1 MSICRRS
8 PPKRPGSPRSSTSS
22 TRFSM
27 GLPSRRS
34 WHSCRC
40 LTPISPP
47 PSSSGSRIGSARPR
61 RRDAKMERFV
71 SWIPTMIDA
80 GAKGALLLIA
90 IFVVT
95 RLMRGAS
102 AATRHVAWAVGIVVL
117 IALPVLSAVLPRL
130 EVVPVPAPAIEQ
142 VTPPPAPA
150 ASPEENTETRRPKRA
165 VFASNDAALPDAEEL
180 AARLVAGTADPA
192 LPAADPCPLFSGC
205 TVATVAAISP
215 AEGFVTLWIIIAV
228 ALLVRLAVGAIAARQ
243 LVSRAVPVRDPSW
256 RQLLNDAQEMAGVSG
271 TVRLYESTD
280 VGMPVT
286 LGILRPTIVMP
297 PVATSWSEERRLTV
311 LVHELAHVRRN
322 DVATC
327 LVARVACALHWMNPL
342 VWRAA
347 RKLRDECER
356 ACDDL
361 VIRSGMTASAYADDL
376 LDIVR
381 NAGTSRSPAVALPT
395 AQRSDFE
402 RRPPAIR
409 DPISPRRAP
418 SRVRSFAVAAFV
430 AAIAMPLAAMA
441 PAPASA
447 AGDETEERVAYDKS
461 ASHDEGTAMGVGA
474 GEGDE
479 SGLDEVTA
487 VFDNLGT
494 ELGLLKEEVLSNVAA
509 SLETAKGVA
518 ADYASDVAVRFDIQM
533 PDPPPQPSQP
543 FQPLSDP
550 QSKQSK
556 QGKQH
561 DKHEQDSR
569 ANERAVVALSAALT
583 DGDPLVRLAAAEGLG
598 GMEDP
603 RAVEALSRALRS
615 DESVEVRRMAA
626 WALGEI
632 EDAAGVPAL
641 SDALRSDRDEEV
653 RRMAA
658 WALGEIESATA
669 VEALGAALKDA
680 SPEVRK
686 TAVWALG
693 EIESPNG
700 VQHLLPFLKD
710 ENTEIRSQAAW
721 ALGEIESPRAVA
733 ALSAA
738 LDDRE
743 PKVREMVVWA
753 LGEIEDANAV
763 TALAKALSDANVGVR
778 RKAAWAIGE
787 LDLSGEA
794 PPALIEA
801 TRDQDREVRKTA
813 AHALGEIGD
822 PAAVGALAVLARG
835 QDNAVRYVAV
845 HALSEIEDSAA
856 VEVLVE
862 LLKDADP
869 EVRKIA
875 ARALGK
881 R

>member
-1 MSICRRS
+1 
-8 PPKRPGSPRSSTSS
+8 
-22 TRFSM
+22 
-27 GLPSRRS
+27 
-34 WHSCRC
+34 
-40 LTPISPP
+40 
-47 PSSSGSRIGSARPR
+47 
-61 RRDAKMERFV
+61 MERFV

-90 IFVVT
+90 IFIVT

-102 AATRHVAWAVGIVVL
+102 AEARHVAWAVGIVVL
-117 IALPVLSAVLPRL
+117 LALPVLSAVLPRL
-130 EVVPVPAPAIEQ
+130 EVVPVPAPAVEP

-150 ASPEENTETRRPKRA
+150 ASPEENVETRRPKRA

-180 AARLVAGTADPA
+180 AARLVSGTSDPA
-192 LPAADPCPLFSGC
+192 APEAEACPLFSRC
-205 TVATVAAISP
+205 TVATVTAMSP
-215 AEGFVTLWIIIAV
+215 AEGFVALWIVIAV
-228 ALLVRLAVGAIAARQ
+228 ALLARLVIGAIAARR
-243 LVSRAVPVRDPSW
+243 LVGRAVPVRDPSW
-256 RQLLNDAQEMAGVSG
+256 RQLLKDAQEMAGVEG

-286 LGILRPTIVMP
+286 LGVLRPTIVMP

-327 LVARVACALHWMNPL
+327 LVARVACAVHWMNPL

-361 VIRSGMTASAYADDL
+361 VIGAGMTASTYADDL

-381 NAGTSRSPAVALPT
+381 NAGTSRSPAVALPM

-402 RRPPAIR
+402 GRLLAIL

-418 SRVRSFAVAAFV
+418 SRVRSFAVAMFV

-441 PAPASA
+441 PAPVADADDSTEGTVVYDETSMDKEEMARGVERGEGTGTTESVSSA
-447 AGDETEERVAYDKS
+447 FENLAGDLDALKTEIVSSVATSLEAAK
-461 ASHDEGTAMGVGA
+461 
-474 GEGDE
+474 
-479 SGLDEVTA
+479 
-487 VFDNLGT
+487 
-494 ELGLLKEEVLSNVAA
+494 NVAA
-509 SLETAKGVA
+509 G
-518 ADYASDVAVRFDIQM
+518 YANDMASRLDIAIPEAQE
-533 PDPPPQPSQP
+533 PPQPPQP
-543 FQPLSDP
+543 MQPMQPMSDP
-550 QSKQSK
+550 QPKQRK
-556 QGKQH
+556 E
-561 DKHEQDSR
+561 HEKDSH
-569 ANERAVVALSAALT
+569 ANERAVAGLAAALT

-598 GMEDP
+598 AIEDP
-603 RAVEALSRALRS
+603 RAVEALSRALRT

-669 VEALGAALKDA
+669 VEALGAALKDS

-700 VQHLLPFLKD
+700 VPHLLPFLKD
-710 ENTEIRSQAAW
+710 ENAEIRHQAAW
-721 ALGEIESPRAVA
+721 ALGEIESPRAVE

-738 LDDRE
+738 IGDRD
-743 PKVREMVVWA
+743 PKVRETAVWA

-763 TALAKALSDANVGVR
+763 AALARALSDANVGVR
-778 RKAAWAIGE
+778 RKAAWALGE
-787 LDLSGEA
+787 IEFSEA

-801 TRDQDREVRKTA
+801 TRDQDREVRKIA

-822 PAAVGALAVLARG
+822 PAAVGALAALARG
-835 QDNAVRYVAV
+835 QDNALRYAAV

-875 ARALGK
+875 AQALGK

>member
-1 MSICRRS
+1 
-8 PPKRPGSPRSSTSS
+8 
-22 TRFSM
+22 
-27 GLPSRRS
+27 
-34 WHSCRC
+34 
-40 LTPISPP
+40 
-47 PSSSGSRIGSARPR
+47 
-61 RRDAKMERFV
+61 MERFV

-90 IFVVT
+90 IFIVT

-102 AATRHVAWAVGIVVL
+102 AEARHVAWAVGIVVL
-117 IALPVLSAVLPRL
+117 LALPVLSAVLPRL
-130 EVVPVPAPAIEQ
+130 EVVPVPAPSLEP
-142 VTPPPAPA
+142 VSPPPAPA
-150 ASPEENTETRRPKRA
+150 AAPHENVETRRPKPA

-180 AARLVAGTADPA
+180 AARLVSGTSDPA
-192 LPAADPCPLFSGC
+192 APAADPCPLFSRC

-215 AEGFVTLWIIIAV
+215 AEGFVGLWIVIAM
-228 ALLVRLAVGAIAARQ
+228 ALLARLAIGAIAARR
-243 LVSRAVPVRDPSW
+243 LVGRAVPVRDPSW
-256 RQLLNDAQEMAGVSG
+256 RQLLKDAQEMAGVEG

-327 LVARVACALHWMNPL
+327 LVARIACALHWMNPL

-361 VIRSGMTASAYADDL
+361 VIRAGMTASTYADDL

-381 NAGTSRSPAVALPT
+381 NAGTSRSPAVALPM

-402 RRPPAIR
+402 GRLLAIL
-409 DPISPRRAP
+409 DPIAPRRAP
-418 SRVRSFAVAAFV
+418 SRVRSFAVAVFV

-441 PAPASA
+441 PAPVADAQDDSMEDTVVYDEMSIDKE
-447 AGDETEERVAYDKS
+447 AG
-461 ASHDEGTAMGVGA
+461 GMGVGVGS
-474 GEGDE
+474 GEGDGVGVTGSVSSAFE
-479 SGLDEVTA
+479 NLAGDLDA
-487 VFDNLGT
+487 
-494 ELGLLKEEVLSNVAA
+494 LKNEIVGGVAA
-509 SLETAKGVA
+509 SLEVAKSVA
-518 ADYASDVAVRFDIQM
+518 ADYASDVAFRLDIQA
-533 PDPPPQPSQP
+533 PVPPQPSQP
-543 FQPLSDP
+543 SQPYQPLSDP
-550 QSKQSK
+550 QSKQPEP
-556 QGKQH
+556 H
-561 DKHEQDSR
+561 DKHERSLTDG
-569 ANERAVVALSAALT
+569 RAVAGLAAALT
-583 DGDPLVRLAAAEGLG
+583 DADPLVRLAAAEGLG
-598 GMEDP
+598 GIEDP
-603 RAVEALSRALRS
+603 RAVEALSRALRT

-641 SDALRSDRDEEV
+641 SDALRSDRDDEV

-669 VEALGAALKDA
+669 VEALGAALKD
-680 SPEVRK
+680 SNPEVRK

-693 EIESPNG
+693 EIESPKG

-710 ENTEIRSQAAW
+710 ENAEIRSQAAW
-721 ALGEIESPRAVA
+721 ALGEIESPGAVA

-738 LDDRE
+738 IDDRE
-743 PKVREMVVWA
+743 PKVRETVVWA
-753 LGEIEDANAV
+753 LGEIEDASAV
-763 TALAKALSDANVGVR
+763 GALAKALSDANVGVR

-787 LDLSGEA
+787 IDLNGEA

-801 TRDQDREVRKTA
+801 TRDQDREVRKIA

-822 PAAVGALAVLARG
+822 PASVGALAALARG
-835 QDNAVRYVAV
+835 QDNALRYTAV
-845 HALSEIEDSAA
+845 HALSEIEDTAA
-856 VEVLVE
+856 IEVLVE

-875 ARALGK
+875 AQALGK

>member
-1 MSICRRS
+1 
-8 PPKRPGSPRSSTSS
+8 
-22 TRFSM
+22 
-27 GLPSRRS
+27 
-34 WHSCRC
+34 
-40 LTPISPP
+40 
-47 PSSSGSRIGSARPR
+47 
-61 RRDAKMERFV
+61 MERFV

-90 IFVVT
+90 IFIVT

-102 AATRHVAWAVGIVVL
+102 AEARHVAWAVGIVVL
-117 IALPVLSAVLPRL
+117 LALPVLSAVLPRL
-130 EVVPVPAPAIEQ
+130 EVVPVPAPAVEP

-150 ASPEENTETRRPKRA
+150 ALPEENVETRRPKRA
-165 VFASNDAALPDAEEL
+165 VFASNDAALPGAEEL
-180 AARLVAGTADPA
+180 AARLVSGASDPA
-192 LPAADPCPLFSGC
+192 APEADPCPLFSRC
-205 TVATVAAISP
+205 TLATVATISP
-215 AEGFVTLWIIIAV
+215 AEGFVGLWVVIAV
-228 ALLVRLAVGAIAARQ
+228 ALLARLAIGAIAARR
-243 LVSRAVPVRDPSW
+243 LVGRAVPVRDPSW
-256 RQLLNDAQEMAGVSG
+256 RQLLQDAQEMAGVDG
-271 TVRLYESTD
+271 TVRLYESPD

-286 LGILRPTIVMP
+286 LGVLRPTIVMP

-311 LVHELAHVRRN
+311 LVHELAHIRRN

-361 VIRSGMTASAYADDL
+361 VIRAGMTASTYADDL

-381 NAGTSRSPAVALPT
+381 NAGTLRSPAVALPM

-402 RRPPAIR
+402 GRLLAIL
-409 DPISPRRAP
+409 DPIAPRRAP
-418 SRVRSFAVAAFV
+418 SRVRSVAVAMFV

-441 PAPASA
+441 PAPVADA
-447 AGDETEERVAYDKS
+447 QDESTDGTVVYDES
-461 ASHDEGTAMGVGA
+461 SIENEGTAAGAGA
-474 GEGDE
+474 GEGSGVTE
-479 SGLDEVTA
+479 SVGAAFE
-487 VFDNLGT
+487 NLGVDLDALKN
-494 ELGLLKEEVLSNVAA
+494 ELVTGVAT
-509 SLETAKGVA
+509 SLETAKNVA
-518 ADYASDVAVRFDIQM
+518 AEYASDMAFRFDIQV
-533 PDPPPQPSQP
+533 PEAPQPPQPMQP
-543 FQPLSDP
+543 TEGTQSP
-550 QSKQSK
+550 QSRQSK
-556 QGKQH
+556 ES
-561 DKHEQDSR
+561 DKHERDPETD
-569 ANERAVVALSAALT
+569 ARAVAGLSAALT

-598 GMEDP
+598 GIEDP
-603 RAVEALSRALRS
+603 RAVEALSKALRS

-641 SDALRSDRDEEV
+641 SDALRSDKDEEV

-658 WALGEIESATA
+658 WALGEIESSTA
-669 VEALGAALKDA
+669 VEALGAALKDS

-700 VQHLLPFLKD
+700 VPHLLPFLKD
-710 ENTEIRSQAAW
+710 ENAEIRHQAAW
-721 ALGEIESPRAVA
+721 ALGEIESPRAVE

-738 LDDRE
+738 IGDRD
-743 PKVREMVVWA
+743 PKVRETVVWA
-753 LGEIEDANAV
+753 LGEIEDATAV
-763 TALAKALSDANVGVR
+763 AALSKALSDANVGVR
-778 RKAAWAIGE
+778 RKAAWALGE
-787 LDLSGEA
+787 IDLSGEA

-801 TRDQDREVRKTA
+801 TRDQDREVRKIA

-822 PAAVGALAVLARG
+822 PALVGALAALARG
-835 QDNAVRYVAV
+835 QDNALRYAAV

-875 ARALGK
+875 AQALGK

>member
-1 MSICRRS
+1 
-8 PPKRPGSPRSSTSS
+8 
-22 TRFSM
+22 
-27 GLPSRRS
+27 
-34 WHSCRC
+34 
-40 LTPISPP
+40 
-47 PSSSGSRIGSARPR
+47 
-61 RRDAKMERFV
+61 MERFV

-90 IFVVT
+90 IFIVT

-102 AATRHVAWAVGIVVL
+102 AATRHIAWAAGIVVL
-117 IALPVLSAVLPRL
+117 ITLPVLSALLPRL
-130 EVVPVPAPAIEQ
+130 EVVPVPAPAVERVSQ
-142 VTPPPAPA
+142 PPAPA
-150 ASPEENTETRRPKRA
+150 AAPDENVEQSSKPKRA
-165 VFASNDAALPDAEEL
+165 VFASNDAALPQAEEL
-180 AARLVAGTADPA
+180 AARLVSGSPDPA
-192 LPAADPCPLFSGC
+192 SSEADPCPLLSQC

-215 AEGFVTLWIIIAV
+215 AEGFVGLWLVIAAV
-228 ALLVRLAVGAIAARQ
+228 LLARLAVGAISARR
-243 LVSRAVPVRDPSW
+243 LVRRAIPVRDPSW
-256 RQLLNDAQEMAGVSG
+256 RQLLKDAQEMAGVSG
-271 TVRLYESTD
+271 TVRLYESAD

-286 LGILRPTIVMP
+286 LGVFHPTIVMP
-297 PVATSWSEERRLTV
+297 PLATSWSEERRLTV

-322 DVATC
+322 DVTTC

-361 VIRSGMTASAYADDL
+361 VIRAGMTASTYADDL

-381 NAGTSRSPAVALPT
+381 NAGTSRSPAVALPM

-402 RRPPAIR
+402 GRLLAIL
-409 DPISPRRAP
+409 DPTGPRRVP
-418 SRVRSFAVAAFV
+418 SRVRSLAMAAFV

-441 PAPASA
+441 PAPVADPDEQTDGTVVLDESA
-447 AGDETEERVAYDKS
+447 TNDTGRGMGLGVGNGAGLGA
-461 ASHDEGTAMGVGA
+461 GA
-474 GEGDE
+474 GEGTGLGE
-479 SGLDEVTA
+479 SINAAFE
-487 VFDNLGT
+487 NLGVDLGALKT
-494 ELGLLKEEVLSNVAA
+494 ELVSGVAM
-509 SLETAKGVA
+509 SLETAKSVA
-518 ADYASDVAVRFDIQM
+518 TDYVNDVAVRLETQFPQA
-533 PDPPPQPSQP
+533 PQPENVEQSMQHESKAQKKQREQP
-543 FQPLSDP
+543 D
-550 QSKQSK
+550 
-556 QGKQH
+556 QG
-561 DKHEQDSR
+561 
-569 ANERAVVALSAALT
+569 RAVSQRAIAGLSVALS
-583 DGDPLVRLAAAEGLG
+583 DRDPLVRLAAAEGLG
-598 GMEDP
+598 GIEDP
-603 RAVEALSRALRS
+603 RAIEALSRALRT

-641 SDALRSDRDEEV
+641 SDALRSDRDDEV
-653 RRMAA
+653 RRMSA

-669 VEALGAALKDA
+669 VEALGAALKDS

-700 VQHLLPFLKD
+700 VPHLLPFLKD

-738 LDDRE
+738 IGDRE

-753 LGEIEDANAV
+753 LGEIEDASA
-763 TALAKALSDANVGVR
+763 TEALARALRDDNVGVR

-801 TRDQDREVRKTA
+801 TRDADREVRKIA

-822 PAAVGALAVLARG
+822 PASVGALAVLARG
-835 QDNAVRYVAV
+835 QDNALRYVAV

-875 ARALGK
+875 AQALGK

>member
-1 MSICRRS
+1 
-8 PPKRPGSPRSSTSS
+8 
-22 TRFSM
+22 
-27 GLPSRRS
+27 
-34 WHSCRC
+34 
-40 LTPISPP
+40 
-47 PSSSGSRIGSARPR
+47 
-61 RRDAKMERFV
+61 MERFV

-130 EVVPVPAPAIEQ
+130 EVVPVPAPAVEQ

-165 VFASNDAALPDAEEL
+165 VFASNDAALPDAQEL
-180 AARLVAGTADPA
+180 AARLVSGTSDPA
-192 LPAADPCPLFSGC
+192 VSEAEACPVFSRC
-205 TVATVAAISP
+205 TVATMTAITP
-215 AEGFVTLWIIIAV
+215 AEGFVALWIVIAV
-228 ALLVRLAVGAIAARQ
+228 ALLVRLAIGAIAARR
-243 LVSRAVPVRDPSW
+243 LVSRAIPVRDPSW
-256 RQLLNDAQEMAGVSG
+256 RQLLQDAQEMAGVG
-271 TVRLYESTD
+271 GVVRLYESTD

-361 VIRSGMTASAYADDL
+361 VIRSGMTASTYADDL

-381 NAGTSRSPAVALPT
+381 NAGTSRSPAVALPM

-402 RRPPAIR
+402 GRLLAIL
-409 DPISPRRAP
+409 DPIGPRRAP
-418 SRVRSFAVAAFV
+418 SRARSFAVAVFV

-441 PAPASA
+441 PAPTSD
-447 AGDETEERVAYDKS
+447 AGEETEETVAYDKKATHEEGS
-461 ASHDEGTAMGVGA
+461 AIRVGEGA
-474 GEGDE
+474 GEG
-479 SGLDEVTA
+479 SGLGEVTA
-487 VFDNLGT
+487 AFETLGS
-494 ELGLLKEEVLSNVAA
+494 ELGLLKDEVLSNVAL
-509 SLETAKGVA
+509 SLETAKDVA
-518 ADYASDVAVRFDIQM
+518 ADYASDVAFRFDIQM

-550 QSKQSK
+550 QSKQAR
-556 QGKQH
+556 QH
-561 DKHEQDSR
+561 DKHEQDSK
-569 ANERAVVALSAALT
+569 ANERAVAGLSAALT

-615 DESVEVRRMAA
+615 DESVEVRRMSA

-641 SDALRSDRDEEV
+641 SDALRSDRDDEV

-658 WALGEIESATA
+658 WALGEIESANA
-669 VEALGAALKDA
+669 VDALGAALKDS

-693 EIESPNG
+693 EIESPKG
-700 VQHLLPFLKD
+700 VPHLLPFLKD
-710 ENTEIRSQAAW
+710 ENAEIRSQAAW
-721 ALGEIESPRAVA
+721 ALGEIESPHAVE

-738 LDDRE
+738 IGDRE

-753 LGEIEDANAV
+753 LGEIEDASAV
-763 TALAKALSDANVGVR
+763 AALSRALSDANVGVR
-778 RKAAWAIGE
+778 RKAAWALGE
-787 LDLSGEA
+787 IDLTGEA

-801 TRDQDREVRKTA
+801 TRDQDREVRKIA

-822 PAAVGALAVLARG
+822 PASVGALAVLARG
-835 QDNAVRYVAV
+835 QDNALRYAAV

-875 ARALGK
+875 AQALGK